1 MVLVSTKAPDFIAP
15 AVIENGEIINK
26 FHLNKFILNKY
37 AVLFFWP
44 MDFTYVC
51 PSEIIAFNKR
61 YDDFKKRNVEIIG
74 VSCDSQFVHQA
85 WQNTGV
91 EKGGIGKI
99 HYPMV
104 ADTKKEIQKKYGVE
118 HAKLGVALRAS
129 FLIDKKNII
138 RHQSIN
144 DLPLGRNI
152 DEIIRIVDAL
162 QFHEKYGEVCP
173 AQWNKGKKGINP
185 SAKGISSF
193 LTDNIQDL

>member
-1 MVLVSTKAPDFIAP
+1 MI
-15 AVIENGEIINK
+15 
-26 FHLNKFILNKY
+26 
-37 AVLFFWP
+37 
-44 MDFTYVC
+44 
-51 PSEIIAFNKR
+51 
-61 YDDFKKRNVEIIG
+61 
-74 VSCDSQFVHQA
+74 
-85 WQNTGV
+85 
-91 EKGGIGKI
+91 
-99 HYPMV
+99 
-104 ADTKKEIQKKYGVE
+104 
-118 HAKLGVALRAS
+118 
-129 FLIDKKNII
+129 KKNII